1 MEKLVS
7 FGFIFIVVSLVGFY
21 LAYLYGR
28 KAKRFKWTEYGAIL
42 AGPVLSIIILAVL
55 IDIKILTLFLVSASV
70 GFLLEYVVGLTYH
83 KTLNKRL
90 WRYERLS
97 IDGYSSLLSVP
108 IWGIAGV
115 IFWFL
120 GKMIGL

>member
-28 KAKRFKWTEYGAIL
+28 KTKRFKWTEYGAIL

-120 GKMIGL
+120 GKMVGL

>member
-28 KAKRFKWTEYGAIL
+28 KTKRFKWSEYSAIL

>member
-28 KAKRFKWTEYGAIL
+28 KTKRFKWTEYGAIL

>member
-28 KAKRFKWTEYGAIL
+28 KTKRFKWTEYGAIL

-70 GFLLEYVVGLTYH
+70 GFLLEYIVGLTYH

-120 GKMIGL
+120 GKMVGL